1 MSYTGTLKGN
11 IIVLDHE
18 LSLPDGTRV
27 SLTIS
32 SKDRLLKHAGTL
44 TPEEGKVLERIIK
57 EGKTCSQK
65 KVAL

>member
-32 SKDRLLKHAGTL
+32 SKDKLLKHAGML
-44 TPEEGKVLERIIK
+44 TQDEGAELESIINEGK
-57 EGKTCSQK
+57 SQK
-65 KVAL
+65 